1 MPIYA
6 IDQTLLRGK
15 ISMEKPENAQVA
27 AREIRNKVALH
38 EPLNASV
45 DRPGSS
51 QGYIDISQ
59 SLFQSRYIY
68 IYMYISMEWMFYHIF
83 FFISFLFFFFSS
95 GSIDLGPKRRDSSV
109 SEAMRF
115 MLKRPVITVKNRHNL
130 VFGDRRKQTHI
141 DSDNRNGNH
150 DDDIRNHD
158 VNQSTKYG
166 ANQSINHD
174 ANKSANYRS
183 NFRDA
188 NQSKSNFRDAN
199 QSDDHHHFP
208 GKSREKTD
216 VKFSREKA
224 REMWEKA
231 VREDGYFGGKTRT
244 DIEREKREN
253 EANEE
258 ELSFEEKMNRLHDKL
273 NHS

>member
-1 MPIYA
+1 M
-6 IDQTLLRGK
+6 DVL
-15 ISMEKPENAQVA
+15 S
-27 AREIRNKVALH
+27 H
-38 EPLNASV
+38 
-45 DRPGSS
+45 
-51 QGYIDISQ
+51 
-59 SLFQSRYIY
+59 LF
-68 IYMYISMEWMFYHIF
+68 FLF
-83 FFISFLFFFFSS
+83 FSFFFFSS
-95 GSIDLGPKRRDSSV
+95 GSIDLAPKRRDSSV

-130 VFGDRRKQTHI
+130 VFGDRRKQTQI
-141 DSDNRNGNH
+141 DSDNRSGNH
-150 DDDIRNHD
+150 DDDIGNHD
-158 VNQSTKYG
+158 ADQSTKYG
-166 ANQSINHD
+166 ANQSM
-174 ANKSANYRS
+174 SAHYRGNY
-183 NFRDA
+183 
-188 NQSKSNFRDAN
+188 RDAN
-199 QSDDHHHFP
+199 QSDDHHHFVS
-208 GKSREKTD
+208 KSREKTD